1 MVAIARKSTRVIEG
15 YDGPTRAWLYTL
27 ASMTGLRRGE
37 LATLTPKSFDWE
49 NSSVTVPAAYT
60 KNKETAVL
68 PLPRRLAADLEE
80 WLAGKRGPIFENLRR
95 KRTRKMIKA
104 DLEAAGLPYKTD
116 VGTRCFHSLRNSYIS
131 SLFDAGCSVAT
142 VQRLARH
149 SDVKM
154 TMRYAK
160 PRTDE
165 WEVVNDLAYPLAT
178 QSTTQSK
185 SGPNGADVR
194 KTR

>member
-1 MVAIARKSTRVIEG
+1 
-15 YDGPTRAWLYTL
+15 
-27 ASMTGLRRGE
+27 
-37 LATLTPKSFDWE
+37 
-49 NSSVTVPAAYT
+49 
-60 KNKETAVL
+60 
-68 PLPRRLAADLEE
+68 
-80 WLAGKRGPIFENLRR
+80 
-95 KRTRKMIKA
+95 MIKA
-104 DLEAAGLPYKTD
+104 DLETTGLPHTTD

-178 QSTTQSK
+178 QSTTKSRGGVKGEKCERHGRKSAPHWTRTNNPLIKSQTANAEIPEENGVSQVDASK
-185 SGPNGADVR
+185 SPAVAGKFPLNCKRPA
-194 KTR
+194 